1 MDARIQRRLRA
12 CIGAM
17 MLAPMGAAF
26 GAMEDALLSAE
37 PVGPAARGYYAEPAY
52 DVGSHY
58 QGGHLR
64 LGYKLSPA
72 WSLEAGYW
80 RRHVSHGDDSAGIDS
95 WLAST
100 SYGLISTPD
109 AGRKLTLRLSAW
121 GNYTGSLRKSGAM
134 PGNKLADY
142 SIAHPNDT
150 QVQADLIYTGRP
162 WPGQALTGFIS
173 GGYSWVRAGDIQG
186 TLKQGSCLYN
196 VRVSADN
203 MATGTLAAPCRM
215 GRATVP
221 SGSFRLNAADLGVDA
236 GNSFNDSGAFI
247 GAGGSWRWG
256 HGAWSLTAGYHVQ
269 YFFRELDNRY
279 MAYGSART
287 QFNQTVLLQASYAIN
302 RHVDVF
308 VRGQGAQNSLMGY
321 VPLLYNPVTASRL
334 DRTYG
339 LFSLGL
345 RISGF

>member
-1 MDARIQRRLRA
+1 MNNNKANRGDEMDARIQRRLRA

-121 GNYTGSLRKSGAM
+121 GNYTGS
-134 PGNKLADY
+134 
-142 SIAHPNDT
+142 
-150 QVQADLIYTGRP
+150 P
-162 WPGQALTGFIS
+162 WPAQALTGFIS
-173 GGYSWVRAGDIQG
+173 GGYS
-186 TLKQGSCLYN
+186 
-196 VRVSADN
+196 
-203 MATGTLAAPCRM
+203 
-215 GRATVP
+215 VP
-221 SGSFRLNAADLGVDA
+221 SGGFRLNAADLGVDA
-236 GNSFNDSGAFI
+236 SSSFNDSGAFV
-247 GAGGSWRWG
+247 GAGGSWHWG

-287 QFNQTVLLQASYAIN
+287 QLNQTVLLQASYAIN
-302 RHVDVF
+302 RHIDLF

-339 LFSLGL
+339 LFSIGL